1 MEAITSRPLLLH
13 AIAARV
19 RHARQTTLKVA
30 RSHGKTLFAANALAK
45 VAGFLGELIKTAEQL
60 TNAQRWHRILSGA
73 FKKFLRGRLLRP
85 PARLSAA

>member
-1 MEAITSRPLLLH
+1 
-13 AIAARV
+13 
-19 RHARQTTLKVA
+19 
-30 RSHGKTLFAANALAK
+30 
-45 VAGFLGELIKTAEQL
+45 L